1 MEVSQSG
8 FSGCEIFYFIDS
20 ESKKIIYLQLIK
32 TIQDDTYTNST
43 ELTF

>member
-20 ESKKIIYLQLIK
+20 ESKKNHIFVI
-32 TIQDDTYTNST
+32 S
-43 ELTF
+43 

>member
-20 ESKKIIYLQLIK
+20 ESKKKSYICNRLKRYR
-32 TIQDDTYTNST
+32 TTYTPIALN
-43 ELTF
+43 